1 MARQRYYDWQSTF
14 SRQTGTQGEVCLVI
28 GAKGIGKTF
37 GLRLQCVKDYIKR
50 GYRFCELCRTKTELK
65 SVARG
70 YFDKLEAL
78 GAFPGYIFKTSG
90 QAGYIAKEPKRDRD
104 TNEYKT
110 KPKWEVICYFVALS
124 NFQTEK
130 KRTYANIHRYIFDE
144 CIIDRK
150 DRYHRYLPDE
160 IMIFGNLLDSI
171 SRQQPGDRPYKV
183 YLLGNACD
191 LTSPYLRWLGID
203 KVPES
208 YGYYFYRDKSV
219 LLHYVQPW
227 DKAEREAG
235 TLVGRLLSGTD
246 ESEMVFGNRFLSK
259 DSGDVCAKPIGARY
273 IYGIVYGKHRFAV
286 HLDYRS
292 GLCWISSKLP
302 KGEKNIYSLTKE
314 DATLDYQ
321 ALERTD
327 PYLKSINKL
336 FYSGSLRY
344 DSPVTRELFLSIL
357 DFLGIR

>member
-1 MARQRYYDWQSTF
+1 MAKQRYYDWQSTF

-28 GAKGIGKTF
+28 GAKGIGKTY
-37 GLRLQCVKDYIKR
+37 GLRLQCVKDWIKH

-65 SVARG
+65 SVVRG
-70 YFDKLEAL
+70 YFDKLEAS
-78 GAFPGYIFKTSG
+78 GAFPGYIFKSSG
-90 QAGYIAKEPKRDRD
+90 QAGYIAKEPKRDPD
-104 TNEYKT
+104 TGEYKT

-160 IMIFGNLLDSI
+160 ILIFGNLLDSI
-171 SRQQPGDRPYKV
+171 SRQQPGDKPYKV

-219 LLHYVQPW
+219 LLHYVEPW
-227 DKAEREAG
+227 DRAEREAG
-235 TLVGRLLSGTD
+235 TLVGRLLRGTS
-246 ESEMVFGNRFLSK
+246 ESDMVFGNEFLAK
-259 DSGDVCAKPIGARY
+259 DTGDVCPKPSGARY
-273 IYGIVYGKHRFAV
+273 IFGLVYGRRSFAI
-286 HLDYRS
+286 HLDYTT
-292 GLCWISSKLP
+292 GYCWVSAKLP
-302 KGEKNIYSLTKE
+302 RAAQNVFALTKE
-314 DATLDYQ
+314 DATVDYQ
-321 ALERTD
+321 AIERTS
-327 PYLKSINKL
+327 PYLKSLNKL
-336 FYSGSLRY
+336 FYSGALRY
-344 DSPVTRELFLSIL
+344 DSSVTRELFLTIL